1 MVIIFLF
8 IFILQSQSANPQTA
22 KISVND
28 LFTYFNTDIAKV
40 KTTMTAKGFKIS
52 YNGDKFGKVQ
62 FYQWYHGSTSYN
74 ADAFVQRYIIPNT
87 EDYNWYDDCLEY
99 IIYNPD
105 EFVNLKKHCET
116 IKMKLLD
123 SGQKEFTYE
132 DSYTRDPGTFSIYQN
147 EKYWLHLNAVQE
159 SDKIAYKILLR
170 KKPSLLA

>member
-1 MVIIFLF
+1 MITIVLL
-8 IFILQSQSANPQTA
+8 IFILNSQTVSPQTVQ
-22 KISVND
+22 ISVND
-28 LFTYFNTDIAKV
+28 LFKYYTSNIANV

-62 FYQWYHGSTSYN
+62 FFQWYHGRTSYT
-74 ADAFVQRYIIPNT
+74 ADAFVQRYIIPGT

-105 EFVNLKKHCET
+105 EFVNLKKQCET
-116 IKMKLLD
+116 IRMKLLD

-147 EKYWLHLNAVQE
+147 DKYWLHFNAVQE

-170 KKPSLLA
+170 KKPSL